1 MEETL
6 QIVKKAVAE
15 YDPDRKGKQ
24 LKAARTLLSA
34 IVSCR
39 RSIEQS
45 GRTDR
50 ASADRMARE
59 LDELLATSPS
69 FRSIT
74 ADKKGDDQSHNQQ
87 AGEHLDLIQE
97 HLKSIVKE
105 QQDAE
110 AVISRDWVKTHPVF
124 SELKQWIDNPLPK
137 SAYVLLFRQKPD
149 NALELITQ
157 SAQDGRIFTRLR
169 PHEFGN
175 ESKLHRIYRG
185 KLKVV
190 GAAVLAEK
198 ELLTVIGNVP
208 QPEPNKDQ
216 MQTLL
221 ALSSKAASRPA
232 TDFMEKNF
240 VLKELNELSHKRK
253 LPKDAYI
260 LLFRVGPSEEGEPSQ
275 QNLDELETSGENG
288 SAELEANGEHGS
300 VELEANDEQGF
311 AELEANDEQGSAELE
326 ANGEQGSDA
335 LESNVEQGSDALE
348 SNVEQG
354 SDALKATAEPG
365 FELDGN
371 NEHTSAE
378 LKANDEQGFA
388 ELESNDV
395 QRSAEPDGSNE
406 PASAE
411 SQESSQLDANAAE
424 STSDNKQDS
433 VASENTDAGVPEL
446 VTRKSND
453 GRIITR
459 FWPSDFVV
467 KHKVFDTFRG
477 KPPIVGAAVI
487 KHSELCQTIGRL
499 PQPEAGKTQ
508 LEAVLRMSRNAVER
522 PVLDYLEEHEVLKS
536 LHELSNTLPRKDG
549 EVVLFNLSEQGH
561 LEIMPMINSAGQSR
575 SKIPLTEFQ
584 APKAVHDRFAGRQKV
599 VGASVIG
606 EEQSFRAR
614 PTAPGGKGPPDRS
627 PDRSNRRDSA
637 PETRPVVFAAFGRT
651 PLKINLMCTPETLK
665 RLGINLL

>member
-6 QIVKKAVAE
+6 EIVKKAVAD

-24 LKAARTLLSA
+24 LKAARILLSA

-45 GRTDR
+45 GQTDQV
-50 ASADRMARE
+50 SAERMARE
-59 LDELLATSPS
+59 LDELLANSPS

-110 AVISRDWVKTHPVF
+110 AVISRDWVKSHPVF

-149 NALELITQ
+149 GSLELITQ

-208 QPEPNKDQ
+208 QPETNKDQ

-232 TDFMEKNF
+232 TDFMEMNS

-260 LLFRVGPSEEGEPSQ
+260 LLFRVGTAEEGEPGR
-275 QNLDELETSGENG
+275 LDELGANGEQG
-288 SAELEANGEHGS
+288 SAELESNSEGA
-300 VELEANDEQGF
+300 ELEANDEQGF
-311 AELEANDEQGSAELE
+311 AELEANDEQGSTESNANDEQGSAELE
-326 ANGEQGSDA
+326 ANDEQGST
-335 LESNVEQGSDALE
+335 ESNANDEQGSAE
-348 SNVEQG
+348 SKANGEQV
-354 SDALKATAEPG
+354 

-388 ELESNDV
+388 ELESNE
-395 QRSAEPDGSNE
+395 QGSAKPDGSMD
-406 PASAE
+406 ATAE

-424 STSDNKQDS
+424 STSENKPDS
-433 VASENTDAGVPEL
+433 AIAPANENTDAGVPEL
-446 VTRKSND
+446 VTRKSSD

-499 PQPEAGKTQ
+499 PQPEGGKTQ

-536 LHELSNTLPRKDG
+536 LHELSNALPRKDG
-549 EVVLFNLSEQGH
+549 EVVLFNLSEQGR
-561 LEIMPMINSAGQSR
+561 LEIMPMFNSAGQSR

-606 EEQSFRAR
+606 EEQSFRAK

-665 RLGINLL
+665 RLGINLS